1 MVDKELNELLHTP
14 LTWVREGNLSRFYYS
29 PTLDRQHTFLR
40 MNNFPEEPLWTIVYK
55 GISTDLEDKPE
66 AWTTL

>member
-1 MVDKELNELLHTP
+1 MVDKELNELLDKP
-14 LTWVREGNLSRFYYS
+14 LKWVREDLVSRFYYS
-29 PTLDRQHTFLR
+29 PSLDRQHTFLR
-40 MNNFPEEPLWTIVYK
+40 MNNFPDEPLWTIVYK